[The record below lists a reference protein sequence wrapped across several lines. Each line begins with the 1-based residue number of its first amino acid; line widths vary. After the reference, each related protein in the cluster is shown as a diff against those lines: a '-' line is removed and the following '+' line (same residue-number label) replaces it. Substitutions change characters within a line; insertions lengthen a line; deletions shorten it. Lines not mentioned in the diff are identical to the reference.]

1 MLDAFHVIIR
11 IKSVEEAIAEVVAVV
26 LCRCE
31 RTAVVS
37 KPKMKKLLKQFGSFA
52 LNMSVMKMMMM
63 MMFLEL
69 LLVFFIIMV
78 FI

>member
-1 MLDAFHVIIR
+1 MNPS
-11 IKSVEEAIAEVVAVV
+11 KAIAEVVAVV

-52 LNMSVMKMMMM
+52 KEYVDDDDDVSRAAIVVFYYYGFYLNIVVNK
-63 MMFLEL
+63 
-69 LLVFFIIMV
+69 
-78 FI
+78 

>member
-1 MLDAFHVIIR
+1 M
-11 IKSVEEAIAEVVAVV
+11 EEAIAEVVAVV

-63 MMFLEL
+63 MFLEL

>member
-1 MLDAFHVIIR
+1 MNPS
-11 IKSVEEAIAEVVAVV
+11 KAIAEVVAVV

-52 LNMSVMKMMMM
+52 LNMSMMM

-69 LLVFFIIMV
+69 LLLFFIIMV

>member
-63 MMFLEL
+63 MFLEL